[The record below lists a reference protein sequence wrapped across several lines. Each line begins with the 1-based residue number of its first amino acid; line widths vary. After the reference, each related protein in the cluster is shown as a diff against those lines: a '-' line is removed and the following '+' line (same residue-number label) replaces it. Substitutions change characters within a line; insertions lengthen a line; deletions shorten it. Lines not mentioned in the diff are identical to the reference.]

1 MQSKD
6 ILFAGM
12 PLCGASG
19 HDAGRSLLAQL
30 YREKTGLPC
39 PAVLVSPRGKP
50 YFQDSNLHF
59 SITHTK
65 AHAFCVLAA
74 FPVGVDA
81 EEKDRNIRLTLA
93 DKILSPAEMRRFQ
106 TAPDPR
112 LALLKLWVL
121 KEAAAK
127 LSGEGL
133 TGYPNHTDFSPDDP
147 RIFEQDGCVI
157 AIFTNEGESHVI

>member
-1 MQSKD
+1 MPTKG
-6 ILFAGM
+6 ILFAGV
-12 PLCGASG
+12 PLEGTSG
-19 HDAGRSLLAQL
+19 HTAGRALLAQL

-39 PAVLVSPRGKP
+39 PRILVAPHGKP
-50 YFQDSNLHF
+50 YFPDSPLHF

-65 AHAFCVLAA
+65 AHAFCALAEC
-74 FPVGVDA
+74 PIGIDA
-81 EEKDRNIRLTLA
+81 EEKDRNIRLALA
-93 DKILSPAEMRRFQ
+93 EKILSPAEMRRFDS
-106 TAPDPR
+106 ASDPR

-127 LSGEGL
+127 LSGAGL

-157 AIFTNEGESHVI
+157 AILTNEGESHVI